1 MLLRLVVMNDYEK
14 EFEESKT
21 DLERRLH
28 ETEKSLTQ
36 LEAKHEK
43 TDEAKQVYKKDALMF
58 ESQVEKLQ
66 KKLQKIEEDGAA
78 HKTRAVQLE
87 IRNEELKNETRHL
100 GYIIQ
105 DLELKFDTQLEE
117 IELLQNELEE
127 QKTHSDE
134 QIERQK
140 QQLIEI
146 TGDLQVKEREL
157 KMLKFKSLF
166 ENPASSARNNKKQGN
181 TMPNSAR
188 ATFHAGR
195 ATTKNS
201 QDFSKKFSLLDIP
214 ASRNGKIAGAND
226 SFNF

>member
-1 MLLRLVVMNDYEK
+1 MYLVVMNDYEK
-14 EFEESKT
+14 EFEDSKT

-28 ETEKSLTQ
+28 EEEKKCTMLEVKLEKTE
-36 LEAKHEK
+36 EAKSEY
-43 TDEAKQVYKKDALMF
+43 KQDALMY
-58 ESQVEKLQ
+58 ESQLEKAQ
-66 KKLQKIEEDGAA
+66 KKLQRIEEEGSTN
-78 HKTRAVQLE
+78 KTRAVQLE

-127 QKTHSDE
+127 QKTHSEE

-140 QQLIEI
+140 QQLIEL

-166 ENPASSARNNKKQGN
+166 DNPAPSARNNRKSTAG
-181 TMPNSAR
+181 MP
-188 ATFHAGR
+188 
-195 ATTKNS
+195 
-201 QDFSKKFSLLDIP
+201 
-214 ASRNGKIAGAND
+214 
-226 SFNF
+226 